1 MSNKLY
7 KNLERFS
14 KTYETSVDLAL
25 SWMTEKVKTSL
36 LPGVNSDFIKSE
48 MNPITKEAS
57 IYYEM
62 DVVDEITEP
71 YTQITETD
79 ALERGLDVND
89 GKAVVE
95 IDSQRITKMVN
106 TIGKENV
113 AREIKNM
120 EFFFAVEA
128 LAKDK
133 GISVEFIFDRFKE
146 SVIKAAKRQ
155 DAELRKQAEAK
166 RRAELRKLAI
176 DMALEATEDSDKD
189 YEEALAEAEEQLAL
203 KEENAVAE
211 SENVFCDINTAS
223 KTIRIY
229 RKMQIVEEVINPT
242 AEMTVLQ
249 AENYGGGV
257 IGGFV
262 EIELEPRNLG
272 RLFAMN
278 VKGIIRQAISEEEK
292 KNSKRDV
299 QDKDREVVNAVVQ
312 YINDETGDA
321 KIQIG
326 KAYFTL
332 TKGEQIPGEVLKE
345 GQTIKV
351 YVSVTKNED
360 EYDYI
365 NISRKEAGLVRRL
378 FELEVPEIAD
388 GIVEIISTSREAG
401 SRTKIAVNSTD
412 ANVDPVGACIGPKGQ
427 RVSVVIDALC
437 GEKIDIVRFSEQPEE
452 YIAAALAPAKVTS
465 VTVDEETQGAK
476 RTCHV
481 VVPNDQLSLAIGNK
495 GQNVRL
501 AAKLTG
507 WKIDIRPEQE

>member
-166 RRAELRKLAI
+166 RRADRK
-176 DMALEATEDSDKD
+176 
-189 YEEALAEAEEQLAL
+189 
-203 KEENAVAE
+203 
-211 SENVFCDINTAS
+211 
-223 KTIRIY
+223 
-229 RKMQIVEEVINPT
+229 
-242 AEMTVLQ
+242 
-249 AENYGGGV
+249 
-257 IGGFV
+257 
-262 EIELEPRNLG
+262 
-272 RLFAMN
+272 
-278 VKGIIRQAISEEEK
+278 
-292 KNSKRDV
+292 
-299 QDKDREVVNAVVQ
+299 
-312 YINDETGDA
+312 
-321 KIQIG
+321 
-326 KAYFTL
+326 
-332 TKGEQIPGEVLKE
+332 
-345 GQTIKV
+345 
-351 YVSVTKNED
+351 
-360 EYDYI
+360 
-365 NISRKEAGLVRRL
+365 
-378 FELEVPEIAD
+378 
-388 GIVEIISTSREAG
+388 
-401 SRTKIAVNSTD
+401 
-412 ANVDPVGACIGPKGQ
+412 
-427 RVSVVIDALC
+427 SVV
-437 GEKIDIVRFSEQPEE
+437 
-452 YIAAALAPAKVTS
+452 
-465 VTVDEETQGAK
+465 
-476 RTCHV
+476 
-481 VVPNDQLSLAIGNK
+481 
-495 GQNVRL
+495 
-501 AAKLTG
+501 
-507 WKIDIRPEQE
+507 